1 MIENLARMT
10 DVEME
15 QSPVDIVVAATDD
28 VPPLVSFNHSYTLRV
43 SFMFTIPV
51 HTSFLLGS
59 LLLDI
64 DKCTLSIS
72 RYNNV
77 FLSQIDSY
85 CPMLESSVTQD
96 TSVSSCP

>member
-43 SFMFTIPV
+43 SFMSILAPT
-51 HTSFLLGS
+51 HFLLCSSS
-59 LLLDI
+59 LDT
-64 DKCTLSIS
+64 DKCTLSIF
-72 RYNNV
+72 RYNDV
-77 FLSQIDSY
+77 F
-85 CPMLESSVTQD
+85 
-96 TSVSSCP
+96 